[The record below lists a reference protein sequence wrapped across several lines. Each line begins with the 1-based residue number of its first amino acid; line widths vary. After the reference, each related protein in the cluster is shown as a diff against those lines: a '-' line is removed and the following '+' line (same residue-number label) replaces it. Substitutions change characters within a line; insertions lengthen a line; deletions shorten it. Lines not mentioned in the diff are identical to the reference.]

1 MGVNRRKANEM
12 LKKNLVKYRLIEEHM
27 KAVKAGKLLLGN
39 EILYLLR
46 KHKTAVGLDDVG
58 NELEIIAEKCG
69 CRITYSRNY
78 NVAYIMF

>member
-1 MGVNRRKANEM
+1 M
-12 LKKNLVKYRLIEEHM
+12 LKNNLVKYKLIEEHM
-27 KAVKAGKLLLGN
+27 KAVRSGKLLLGR

-58 NELEIIAEKCG
+58 NELEIISEKCG